1 MAKKKLGSTK
11 LVDEVLVT
19 SASLTADV
27 TGTLPVANGG
37 TGQTSYTD
45 GQLLIGNTATTGL
58 TKATLTQGTGITITN
73 GNGSIT
79 IASSASG
86 TVNSGTIN
94 QLAYYAA
101 TGTAVSGLAT
111 ANSGVLVTSGT
122 GVPSIATDIPTAIT
136 IGTAYIYRV
145 GGTDVSVADGG
156 TGFSTYAV
164 GDILYAS
171 ATSTLAKLTAVADGN
186 VLRSAGVTT
195 APVYGKVRLSGAVT
209 DITGTLPVGNGGTG
223 LTTGT
228 SGGVLYF
235 SNTNTVSSSAAL
247 GANLLV
253 IGGGAGAAPSTVASG
268 SANQVLVNG
277 APPSWTFIGAAN
289 LGTTLQNMF
298 GDVSFAAATG
308 TSPNKESQASVNNL
322 AGGSIASATSV
333 VMVIVSDLSTEC
345 SPSATATLSAAGTP
359 VGTLLDGGGT
369 ATAIFRT
376 DASGLFTVRVNEP
389 STGVQRYLWAKQGPN
404 SQAFIRSTS
413 TSPLAISF

>member
-11 LVDEVLVT
+11 LTDEVLVT
-19 SASLTADV
+19 SVSLTADV
-27 TGTLPVANGG
+27 AGTLPVANGG

-45 GQLLIGNTATTGL
+45 GQLLIGNTSTTGL
-58 TKATLTQGTGITITN
+58 TKATLTQGASIIITN
-73 GNGSIT
+73 GGGSIT
-79 IASSASG
+79 IASTASG

-111 ANSGVLVTSGT
+111 ANNGILVTSGT
-122 GVPSIATDIPTAIT
+122 GAPSIATDIPTAVT

-145 GGTDVSVADGG
+145 GGTDVAVADGG
-156 TGFSTYAV
+156 TGFSSYAI

-171 ATSTLAKLTAVADGN
+171 GTTTLAKLAAVADGS
-186 VLRSAGVTT
+186 VLRSAGVAT

-209 DITGTLPVGNGGTG
+209 DITGTLPVGSGGTG

-228 SGGVLYF
+228 QGGVLYF
-235 SNTNTVSSSAAL
+235 SNTNTISSSAQL
-247 GANLLV
+247 TLNNVV
-253 IGGGAGAAPSTVASG
+253 IGGGTGAPSTIASG

-277 APPSWTFIGAAN
+277 APPSWAFIGAAN
-289 LGTTLQNMF
+289 LATTLQNMF

-308 TSPNKESQASVNNL
+308 TSPNKESQAAVNNL

-333 VMVIVSDLSTEC
+333 VTVVVSDSSTDC
-345 SPSATATLSAAGTP
+345 SPSATATLSAAGSP

-369 ATAIFRT
+369 ATAVFRT
-376 DASGLFTVRVNEP
+376 SATGLFTVRVNEP
-389 STGVQRYLWAKQGPN
+389 STGVTRYLWAKQGPN
-404 SQAFIRSTS
+404 SQAFIRATS
-413 TSPLAISF
+413 TSPLAITF